1 MTRSVILRAVS
12 AANSPKDLRR
22 AKESALRSFALLRLT
37 LVAVLLAGC
46 ASSSSKPAG
55 PEPELLIR
63 QLSNIPDAARNI
75 TGRISVQ
82 YALSVRN
89 SMPTAIQLQRI
100 EVQSIGYGAYTLP
113 VTTVPFDLVIDP
125 GQTRTVSFWGAAVI
139 DRETIMGANGP
150 VTLRTVADFKASG
163 GPIRTTVVQ
172 QVHETGFSD

>member
-89 SMPTAIQLQRI
+89 GTATVIQLQRI

>member
-1 MTRSVILRAVS
+1 
-12 AANSPKDLRR
+12 
-22 AKESALRSFALLRLT
+22 LRSFALLRLT

>member
-1 MTRSVILRAVS
+1 MRFFAPFTMTLIG
-12 AANSPKDLRR
+12 
-22 AKESALRSFALLRLT
+22 
-37 LVAVLLAGC
+37 VLLAGC

-55 PEPELLIR
+55 PEPEILIR
-63 QLSNIPDAARNI
+63 QLSNIPEAARYI

-89 SMPTAIQLQRI
+89 STPTAIQLQRI

-113 VTTVPFDLVIDP
+113 LTTLPFDLVIDP
-125 GQTRTVSFWGAAVI
+125 GQSRTVSFWGAAVI
-139 DRETIMGANGP
+139 DSTTIMGANGP